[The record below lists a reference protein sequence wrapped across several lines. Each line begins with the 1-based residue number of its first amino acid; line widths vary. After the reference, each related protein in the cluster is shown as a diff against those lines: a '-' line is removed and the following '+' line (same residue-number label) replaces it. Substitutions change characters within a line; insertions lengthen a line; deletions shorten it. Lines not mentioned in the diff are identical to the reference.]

1 MNIFSTSETLIEAL
15 KKSEKNEIIDNY
27 RKLLKENNEIP
38 KFFISH
44 SNSEKEYKNSFFA
57 NMMINLANQQSFH
70 AILENYPSKDDVQ
83 FLRNAYEEMAKNSHV
98 RVMRYTTYKQLR
110 QKWPEKFQPILSSKL
125 FVEIGGHS
133 MHTINVDELFKH
145 LDMIPRCVAHYLR
158 LNQYDYL
165 KTGSI
170 DEESFKKYIY
180 DMAKEL
186 KFVEQNSHSQPNFLN
201 RFSSFVLNRIL
212 VVLDPIRVG
221 KVIIENLIQS
231 PLYLSFVMLES
242 SADDKLRNPFSP
254 NVIANYINEFE
265 AIDEDGDGYIIP
277 SDLFKIQDAKF
288 TNAFVNRVFDASNSL
303 CANGRGNFSWYLRF
317 RFVWDNLGSKWANQ
331 IMFDILDVDGNG
343 KITLFEMN
351 YFFREISQIFHETH
365 PEQQLPSLDSWVNEQ
380 FDHLSVKNGYITKE
394 IFILSK
400 DSDQLV
406 RQLVDLRAFC
416 KLELSEDIYNLE

>member
-1 MNIFSTSETLIEAL
+1 MFGGLNREIEKFQLCTFRKNKIMNIFSTSETLIEAL

-145 LDMIPRCVAHYLR
+145 LDMIPRCVTHYLR

-170 DEESFKKYIY
+170 DEESFKKCSELCCSTKSKFHIAINISDIQLREEGFISFVSEMLEKYNIPPEYIEFEITEGVI
-180 DMAKEL
+180 MQSVVKNIELLIEL
-186 KFVEQNSHSQPNFLN
+186 KRLGVSIALDDFGTGYSSLSYLKRLPIDVLKIDKSFVDGIGVDEKSEYIAESIIKLSHSLN
-201 RFSSFVLNRIL
+201 LR
-212 VVLDPIRVG
+212 VVAEGV
-221 KVIIENLIQS
+221 E
-231 PLYLSFVMLES
+231 
-242 SADDKLRNPFSP
+242 
-254 NVIANYINEFE
+254 
-265 AIDEDGDGYIIP
+265 
-277 SDLFKIQDAKF
+277 
-288 TNAFVNRVFDASNSL
+288 
-303 CANGRGNFSWYLRF
+303 
-317 RFVWDNLGSKWANQ
+317 
-331 IMFDILDVDGNG
+331 
-343 KITLFEMN
+343 
-351 YFFREISQIFHETH
+351 
-365 PEQQLPSLDSWVNEQ
+365 
-380 FDHLSVKNGYITKE
+380 TKE
-394 IFILSK
+394 QLGYLNKMKCDVAQGYYFSK
-400 DSDQLV
+400 PEKFEV
-406 RQLVDLRAFC
+406 I
-416 KLELSEDIYNLE
+416 KEMI